1 MTTARARPPT
11 DAGPA
16 DTRDGGAVARRPHR
30 IGLLAATALLAGVV
44 GWLAGPQ
51 PARLGAATT
60 GDPALAAAVRAA
72 VDDPT
77 GYRGLAV
84 ALVEDGTVRY
94 AGLGETAPGG
104 RPVDQDTA
112 FEIGSI
118 GKPLTAM
125 LLVELA
131 EDGTVPLD
139 RPLRDL
145 LPDVPLSH
153 ELARVTP
160 DELAS
165 HRSGL
170 PGVHYRTVT
179 DLPATLLRDLSARD
193 PYAGQDT
200 AWLRT
205 SLAGA
210 PARTA
215 GEPAVGY
222 SNYGFAVLGH
232 ALATRTGTP
241 YPRLLADRILRPL
254 GMTRTGLHLDG
265 AALPAGHAEPG
276 TASGRTVAPWQSSG
290 YAPAGAGLWST
301 ARDLSRLVVAMLDGT
316 APGAGAARPRYA
328 EREDRWVGYGW
339 FTSRVAGRTVV
350 WHNGGTGGF
359 RSYVGY
365 EPATGRGVV
374 VLGNTDR
381 DVDAL
386 ALRLLTGSGADEPAL
401 PDLPV
406 IVMTVVLSLTG
417 GSLLLVAGRNRP
429 TDRLRLASGAVWAV
443 AGPALAYPLG
453 GWHTVPPLVWAAG
466 VAVSAAAVPV
476 AARRWAA
483 VPVVAG
489 SRPRLRW
496 LGTGLSLALA
506 TAALA
511 WVLPPALGAGG

>member
-1 MTTARARPPT
+1 VVPESGSSRWIGR
-11 DAGPA
+11 
-16 DTRDGGAVARRPHR
+16 HR
-30 IGLLAATALLAGVV
+30 WIGLLTAVGLLAGA

-51 PARLGAATT
+51 PATLGAATT
-60 GDPALAAAVRAA
+60 GDPALAAQVRDAVG
-72 VDDPT
+72 DPT

-84 ALVEDGTVRY
+84 AVVDAGTVRY
-94 AGLGETAPGG
+94 AGLGEAGPGG
-104 RPVDQDTA
+104 RPVDEDTA

-131 EDGTVPLD
+131 GDGTVAVD
-139 RPLRDL
+139 QPLRDL
-145 LPDVPLSH
+145 LPHVRLSD
-153 ELARVTP
+153 ELGRVTL

-170 PGVHYRTVT
+170 PGVRYRAVT
-179 DLPATLLRDLSARD
+179 DLPAMVLRDASGRD

-200 AWLRT
+200 AWLHA
-205 SLAGA
+205 SLADA
-210 PARTA
+210 PAGTA
-215 GEPAVGY
+215 SEPPVRY

-232 ALATRTGTP
+232 ALAARTGTP
-241 YPRLLADRILRPL
+241 YPRLLAERILRPL
-254 GMTRTGLHLDG
+254 RMTSTGLHLDG
-265 AALPAGHAEPG
+265 AALPAGHAEPA
-276 TASGRTVAPWQSSG
+276 TAAGRTVAPWQASG

-316 APGAGAARPRYA
+316 APGADAARPRYA
-328 EREDRWVGYGW
+328 ERADRRVGYGW

-386 ALRLLTGSGADEPAL
+386 ALRLLTGSGTDEPPRAA
-401 PDLPV
+401 LPV
-406 IVMTVVLSLTG
+406 ILMTVVFSLTG
-417 GSLLLVAGRNRP
+417 ASLLLVAARNRAA
-429 TDRLRLASGAVWAV
+429 DRLRLASGAVWAV

-466 VAVSAAAVPV
+466 VAVSAAAVLV

-483 VPVVAG
+483 VPVVGAY
-489 SRPRLRW
+489 PWLRW
-496 LGTGLSLALA
+496 LGTGLSVAVA
-506 TAALA
+506 AAALV